1 LAGNLGELASILRI
15 ALKGI
20 KRVQQ
25 TDQVAARRS
34 QSCASRNVGDGN
46 YLNGAVDAY
55 FLERGLCERVFHFR
69 NFLDGF
75 RDRILHADE
84 IIYRGS
90 VHRKEHVFVDSGRK
104 NETAEMGVIRRKVRS
119 PSAQGKTERSA
130 RQNHRVIIAQRM
142 IERHLTLVLPA
153 YNEAHK
159 IRADLKHWTEF
170 LTRQPFTSE
179 IRIVDDGSSD
189 DTAEVAQAWIDE
201 WRDEKVALHLERVTP
216 NRGKGYAL
224 KRGAADSKGK
234 FLVFV
239 DVGGC
244 VEPETIFRALA
255 CLESHDVAL
264 ASRRHHDS
272 KFLAKAAGYR
282 RFGSW
287 AFRQV
292 VRTAFGIRFEDTQ
305 CGFKAYRGDTGR
317 DLFSR
322 LKTDGFMF
330 DLELLV
336 RAKQEHLSIGE
347 FGVEWKTDPDS
358 RYRVFRGTLRNLM
371 ELSRIWIACRIG

>member
-1 LAGNLGELASILRI
+1 
-15 ALKGI
+15 
-20 KRVQQ
+20 
-25 TDQVAARRS
+25 
-34 QSCASRNVGDGN
+34 
-46 YLNGAVDAY
+46 
-55 FLERGLCERVFHFR
+55 
-69 NFLDGF
+69 
-75 RDRILHADE
+75 
-84 IIYRGS
+84 
-90 VHRKEHVFVDSGRK
+90 
-104 NETAEMGVIRRKVRS
+104 
-119 PSAQGKTERSA
+119 
-130 RQNHRVIIAQRM
+130 M

-159 IRADLKHWTEF
+159 IREDLERWSKF
-170 LTRQPFTSE
+170 LTQQPFTSE
-179 IRIVDDGSSD
+179 IRVVDDGSTD
-189 DTAEVAQAWIDE
+189 ATAEVAQAWIEE
-201 WRDEKVALHLERVTP
+201 WRDDKVALHLERVTP
-216 NRGKGYAL
+216 NRGKGHAL
-224 KRGAADSKGK
+224 KRGAAESKGK
-234 FLVFV
+234 FLVFA

-244 VEPETIFRALA
+244 VEPGMIFRALA
-255 CLESHDVAL
+255 CLENHDIAL

-292 VRTAFGIRFEDTQ
+292 VRQAFGIRFEDTQ

-322 LKTDGFMF
+322 LKTEGFMF

-336 RAKQEHLSIGE
+336 RAKQENLSIGE

-358 RYRVFRGTLRNLM
+358 RYRVFRGTLRNLS